1 MLSTDEITEIFYLTD
16 EFSKEFDMTLL
27 KHQLRDDNGKRHRN
41 KPNRLSDSEIM
52 TILVA
57 FHLSGMR
64 CLKHYYLFYVCKH
77 LNSSF
82 PHLVSYS
89 RFVELQ
95 QQVLLPLVLF
105 LKSCRMG
112 QTTVAGINFIDSTSL
127 KVRHIKREHSKSKV
141 FDGIATKGCGT
152 MGWFFGFKLH
162 IIINDKGE
170 IISFILTQANVDDRY
185 PLSIDSFIR
194 NVSGKLYGDRGYIS
208 KKLAEILFVD
218 GIQLVYKMRNNMKGG
233 ELPLQDR
240 LMLRKRAVIESV
252 NDELKNICQIEHT
265 RHRCFTNFITNLI
278 AGLLA
283 YSFLPKK
290 PSIKV
295 DIVKDK
301 QLSLF

>member
-1 MLSTDEITEIFYLTD
+1 MLTVNEVTEIFYLSD
-16 EFSKEFDMTLL
+16 EFSKEFDVAYKNHLL
-27 KHQLRDDNGKRHRN
+27 KENNGKKHRN
-41 KPNRLSDSEIM
+41 KPNRLSNSEVM
-52 TILVA
+52 TILMA

-64 CLKHYYLFYVCKH
+64 NLKHYYLFYVCKH
-77 LNSSF
+77 LKEEF

-95 QQVLLPLVLF
+95 QKVALPLVMF
-105 LKSCRMG
+105 LKTCRMG
-112 QTTVAGINFIDSTSL
+112 SCTGISFIDSTAL
-127 KVRHIKREHSKSKV
+127 KVCHIKREHQNRV
-141 FDGIATKGCGT
+141 FNGTATKGKST
-152 MGWFFGFKLH
+152 LGWFFGFKLH

-170 IISFILTQANVDDRY
+170 IISFVITQGNIDDRY
-185 PLSIDSFIR
+185 PLSMESFIR
-194 NVSGKLYGDRGYIS
+194 NVSGKLYADRGYVS
-208 KKLAEILFVD
+208 QKLAEILFVD
-218 GIQLVYKMRNNMKGG
+218 GIHFVAKMRNNMKGG

-265 RHRCFTNFITNLI
+265 RHRSFANFITNLI

-295 DIVKDK
+295 DFIDDK
-301 QLSLF
+301 QLRLF